1 MTQPVQADEPDARI
15 RLPALQSRPFRIFWF
30 GQTISLTGTW
40 VQSVAQQWLVLQLTH
55 SAFQVGLVVTVQFMP
70 LLVLV
75 LFTGPVADRV
85 DKRFLLLLTQ
95 VASLVLATILAT
107 LTLFHLVRFWHIL
120 LLAGALGLVNAFY
133 TPTRQSFV
141 PQLVPRQHLMNA
153 VALNSAIFNAA
164 RVVGPALGGL
174 LYAAVGPAMAF
185 YINAASY
192 LAVIAGLLMIR
203 DLRETRGIERE
214 PSTYLTDLLEGFRY
228 ILRETRVM
236 VILALVGISS
246 LFALNFTTLLPVFS
260 KFVLH
265 LSSTGFGVILTA
277 QGAGSLLAAI
287 GLSVWNRPD
296 LARRLIYGGAF
307 TFLILE
313 IVFAFVRSY
322 VWALVILLPI
332 GFCITLFSTT
342 ANSRI
347 LDTTP
352 SALQGR
358 VMSVYSLMFLG
369 LTPIGSFLAGAVAE
383 RWGSPIA
390 FLLGAGITLAATVLI
405 FVWRARS
412 RAAAMP
418 NYTGAP
424 TTTS

>member
-185 YINAASY
+185 YVNAASY
-192 LAVIAGLLMIR
+192 LAVVGGLMLIKTPKAEGAV
-203 DLRETRGIERE
+203 ETRE
-214 PSTYLTDLLEGFRY
+214 PATYLADLFEGIRY
-228 ILRETRVM
+228 IFRDVRVL
-236 VILALVGISS
+236 VILALVGIAS
-246 LFALNFTTLLPVFS
+246 LFALNFTTLLPVFARYI
-260 KFVLH
+260 LH
-265 LSSTGFGVILTA
+265 QQSSGFGVLLA
-277 QGAGSLLAAI
+277 FQGAGSLA
-287 GLSVWNRPD
+287 
-296 LARRLIYGGAF
+296 
-307 TFLILE
+307 
-313 IVFAFVRSY
+313 
-322 VWALVILLPI
+322 
-332 GFCITLFSTT
+332 
-342 ANSRI
+342 
-347 LDTTP
+347 
-352 SALQGR
+352 
-358 VMSVYSLMFLG
+358 
-369 LTPIGSFLAGAVAE
+369 
-383 RWGSPIA
+383 
-390 FLLGAGITLAATVLI
+390 
-405 FVWRARS
+405 
-412 RAAAMP
+412 
-418 NYTGAP
+418 
-424 TTTS
+424 